1 MADLERQRLQ
11 CRKTSAG
18 LLRFCYDDR
27 VTNERGVLLAL
38 DIDVAKL
45 FPFKLD
51 DFQLEAIQHLDDGNS
66 VVVCAPTGSG
76 KTVIAEFAV
85 ELSLQRRKRCYY
97 TTPLKALS
105 NQKFGDL
112 KKKYGDDMVGLL
124 TGDISINRDAPI
136 VVMTTEVFR
145 NMLYG
150 THFGDVNKNLER
162 VACVILDECHYMNDA
177 ERGTVWEES
186 IIYCPPDVQL
196 VALSATVANAEE
208 LTAWIDQTH
217 GPTKLVLS
225 DFRPVPLRFY
235 YLGNETLFP
244 LLQSGGGLNGQLKS
258 LFGKKHDRFNKKAKR
273 GKREPLP
280 DPRDMLRAL
289 AARNMLPAICFLFS
303 RRGCEEAM
311 KKAGD
316 VRLLSSAEQQAM
328 KRYVDELIAGN
339 ENLKT
344 HPHLEYLYR
353 GVAVHHA
360 GMLPSWK
367 VTVEKLFQRGLI
379 KCVFATETLAA
390 GINMPARTTVIS
402 AISKRSDDGH
412 RFLTA
417 SEFLQMSGRAG
428 RRGMDEVGH
437 VVVLRHPFEHIED
450 VAKLAVAS
458 ADPLTSR
465 FTPSY
470 GMVLN
475 LLQRHTIDEAKDLIE
490 RSFGQFVINHQLE
503 PMFEQKMAFEDEL
516 KSLSAPL
523 CPGEIGDLPLY
534 KRRMDAHSTKAKQV
548 KLIKRGFGTGKNSGP
563 EAELISTVKALE
575 HEMGG
580 ILAEANGMPCHNCP
594 VQKPCSKQ
602 ADRIRTLTN
611 RLKESNRVINRECGK
626 YWRTFESLA
635 NILRMQGYINGDTV
649 TDLGKMA
656 AAIRATN
663 ELFISEVVL
672 SGVLKRLTAQEFAS
686 VLTAIVT
693 EESRPEDVSWAK
705 IDPNVEAALE
715 RIQKIARKVFLMQ
728 RDFEIET
735 PVEFSP
741 LFCGLS
747 QMWAAGATWEEIRQ
761 ATFHDEGI
769 VVRIFR
775 RTLDLCRQIAIAPN
789 SPRDVAE
796 LAITAERLMARDE
809 VREDY

>member
-1 MADLERQRLQ
+1 M
-11 CRKTSAG
+11 
-18 LLRFCYDDR
+18 
-27 VTNERGVLLAL
+27 
-38 DIDVAKL
+38 DIDLAQL
-45 FPFKLD
+45 FPFTLD
-51 DFQLEAIQHLDDGNS
+51 EFQIEAIQHLCQGDS

-85 ELSLQRRKRCYY
+85 EMSLRKNKRCYY

-105 NQKFGDL
+105 NQKFSDF
-112 KKKYGDDMVGLL
+112 KKKYGEDMVGLL

-150 THFGDVNKNLER
+150 THFGDVNRNVDR
-162 VACVILDECHYMNDA
+162 VSSVILDECHYMNDQ

-186 IIYCPPDVQL
+186 IIYCPPEIQL
-196 VALSATVANAEE
+196 IALSATVANAPE

-235 YLGNETLFP
+235 YFGNETLFS
-244 LLQSGGGLNGQLKS
+244 LLHSGSGLNGQLRS
-258 LFGKKHDRFNKKAKR
+258 LFGKKHDRF
-273 GKREPLP
+273 GKRNKRKMEPLP
-280 DPRDMLRAL
+280 DPRDVLRAL
-289 AARNMLPAICFLFS
+289 AAKNMLPAIYFLFS

-316 VRLLSSAEQQAM
+316 SRLLTQAETAFL
-328 KRYVDELIAGN
+328 KKAVDELVGSN

-344 HPHLEYLYR
+344 HPHLEYLYK

-379 KCVFATETLAA
+379 KVVFATETLAA

-402 AISKRSDDGH
+402 AISKRSDEGH
-412 RFLTA
+412 RFLRA

-428 RRGMDEVGH
+428 RRGMDEIGH
-437 VVVLRHPFEHIED
+437 VVVLRHPFEHVED
-450 VAKLAVAS
+450 VAKLATAT
-458 ADPLTSR
+458 ADPLSSR

-475 LLQRHTIDEAKDLIE
+475 LLQRHTIEEAKDLVE
-490 RSFGQFVINHQLE
+490 RSFGQFVTNHQIDPL
-503 PMFEQKMAFEDEL
+503 FEQKAAIEEEL
-516 KSLSAPL
+516 KQLASPL
-523 CPGEIGDLPLY
+523 CPAELGDLPAY
-534 KRRMDAHSTKAKQV
+534 KKLIEEQNTKAKQA
-548 KLIKRGFGTGKNSGP
+548 KLIKRGVAAGKFSSNDG
-563 EAELISTVKALE
+563 EVFATVANLE
-575 HEMGG
+575 SEMRV
-580 ILAEANGMPCHNCP
+580 LLESAKKMPCHGCA

-602 ADRIRTLTN
+602 AERIRTLTN
-611 RLKESNRVINRECGK
+611 RLKETKRIINSETGK
-626 YWRTFESLA
+626 YWKTFDNLA
-635 NILRMQGYINGDTV
+635 NILRLQGYINANTV

-672 SGVLKRLTAQEFAS
+672 SGLLKRLTPEEFGA
-686 VLTAIVT
+686 VLTAMVT
-693 EESRPEDVSWAK
+693 EETRPEDVSSAK
-705 IDPNVEAALE
+705 VDPNVEMALE
-715 RIQKIARKVFLMQ
+715 KVQKIARRVYLLQ
-728 RDFEIET
+728 RDFNIEI

-747 QMWAAGATWEEIRQ
+747 QMWISGATWEDIRH
-761 ATFHDEGI
+761 ATYHDEGL

-775 RTLDLCRQIAIAPN
+775 RTVDLCRQIAIAPN
-789 SPRDVAE
+789 SPAEIAE
-796 LAITAERLMARDE
+796 LAATTERLMARDE

>member
-1 MADLERQRLQ
+1 MMKQHYHQWGVFPTLEIDLAQ
-11 CRKTSAG
+11 
-18 LLRFCYDDR
+18 
-27 VTNERGVLLAL
+27 
-38 DIDVAKL
+38 L

-51 DFQLEAIQHLDDGNS
+51 DFQIEAISHLSNGDS

-85 ELSLQRRKRCYY
+85 EMSLRRNRRCYY

-112 KKKYGDDMVGLL
+112 KKKYGEEKVGLL
-124 TGDISINRDAPI
+124 TGDISINRDAAI

-150 THFGDVNKNLER
+150 THFGDVNKNVER
-162 VACVILDECHYMNDA
+162 VASVVLDECHYMNDA

-186 IIYCPPDVQL
+186 IIYCPSDIQL
-196 VALSATVANAEE
+196 VALSATIANAAD

-217 GPTKLVLS
+217 GPTQLVLS

-235 YLGNETLFP
+235 YFGNESLFP
-244 LLQSGGGLNGQLKS
+244 LLHTGGGLNGQLRS
-258 LFGKKHDRFNKKAKR
+258 LFGKKHDRFAKKSR
-273 GKREPLP
+273 RRMEPLP
-280 DPRDMLRAL
+280 DPRDVMRAL
-289 AARNMLPAICFLFS
+289 AAKNMLPAIFFLFS

-311 KKAGD
+311 KKTGD
-316 VRLLSSAEQQAM
+316 SRLLTTAEQTMLKKA
-328 KRYVDELIAGN
+328 VDELIADN

-344 HPHLEYLYR
+344 HQHLEYLYK

-379 KCVFATETLAA
+379 KVVFATETLAA

-402 AISKRSDDGH
+402 AISKRSDEGH

-437 VVVLRHPFEHIED
+437 VVVLRHPFEHVED
-450 VAKLAVAS
+450 VAKLAVAA

-475 LLQRHTIDEAKDLIE
+475 LLQRHTIEEAKDLIE
-490 RSFGQFVINHQLE
+490 RSFGQFVINHELD
-503 PMFEQKMAFEDEL
+503 PLFEQKMALEDEL
-516 KSLSAPL
+516 SRLSKPL
-523 CPGEIGDLPLY
+523 CPDRIGDLSLY
-534 KRRMDAHSTKAKQV
+534 KKCMDAHDTRLKQI
-548 KLIKRGFGTGKNSGP
+548 KLIKRGVAGGRLPNDDK
-563 EAELISTVKALE
+563 ELVSTVLTLE
-575 HEMGG
+575 KEMDGL
-580 ILAEANGMPCHNCP
+580 LAEAREMPCHGCP

-602 ADRIRTLTN
+602 NDRIRTLTN
-611 RLKESNRVINRECGK
+611 RLKESNRVIGKETGK
-626 YWRTFESLA
+626 YWRTFENLA
-635 NILRMQGYINGDTV
+635 NILRMQGYINANTV

-663 ELFISEVVL
+663 ELFIAEVVL
-672 SGVLKRLTAQEFAS
+672 SGVLKNLTPEEFAA
-686 VLTAIVT
+686 VLTAMVT
-693 EESRPEDVSWAK
+693 EESSRPEDVSSAK
-705 IDPNVEAALE
+705 VDPRVELVLE
-715 RIQKIARKVFLMQ
+715 KILKIGRKVYLMQ
-728 RDFEIET
+728 RDFNIDI

-747 QMWAAGATWEEIRQ
+747 QMWAAGATWEDIRH
-761 ATFHDEGI
+761 ATFHDEGL

-775 RTLDLCRQIAIAPN
+775 RTVDLCRQIAIAPN
-789 SPRDVAE
+789 SPADIAE
-796 LAITAERLMARDE
+796 LAITTEKLMARDE